1 MRKLI
6 IIFGLII
13 ITIESCTHETSKVRP
28 PLMGWNSWNAYMVD
42 ISDSI
47 IMNTAS
53 MMITKGLKTAG
64 YDHVNIDDGFFG
76 YRDSAGYMIPHPER
90 FPNGI
95 AHVPEYIHSL
105 GMKAGIY
112 SDAGHNTCGSSYNK
126 DKNGLGAGLWQ
137 HEIQDAERYFNEWD
151 FDFIKI
157 DWCGGIMVARILLF
171 GKTAIAAAS
180 A

>member
-95 AHVPEYIHSL
+95 AHVPEGRRVFPRMTVDENLRMGANIIKDTANNL
-105 GMKAGIY
+105 PIAIY
-112 SDAGHNTCGSSYNK
+112 
-126 DKNGLGAGLWQ
+126 
-137 HEIQDAERYFNEWD
+137 
-151 FDFIKI
+151 
-157 DWCGGIMVARILLF
+157 
-171 GKTAIAAAS
+171 AAACLNGIIQKIGQYHHKRI
-180 A
+180 